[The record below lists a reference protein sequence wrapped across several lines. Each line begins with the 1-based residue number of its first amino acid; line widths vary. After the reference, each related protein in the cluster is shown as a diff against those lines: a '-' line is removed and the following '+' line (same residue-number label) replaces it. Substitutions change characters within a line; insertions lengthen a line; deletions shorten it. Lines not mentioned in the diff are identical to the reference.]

1 MARPPEPEK
10 RLELARRAVAVLQ
23 REGLD
28 VSMSRLATVLEV
40 KRPTLLY
47 HFPTKGHIVE
57 VALEDLLREQ
67 AEFVLARLAG
77 IEHPVD
83 RLYAQLCAMHEFQR
97 GQESRV
103 LFLSQAIAANGG
115 ERMAEIIAVG
125 NRVFAP
131 YREAALEMLRAGVAA
146 GQLTPCNP
154 EAVMATV
161 RALTDGLLIQRV
173 MTGLDLG
180 PVHEFIWAH
189 VLGPL
194 KPNHLSDP
202 SETSTP

>member
-1 MARPPEPEK
+1 MGRPAEPEK
-10 RLELARRAVAVLQ
+10 RLEIARRAAQVLQ

-67 AEFVLARLAG
+67 ALYVLARVVDVA
-77 IEHPVD
+77 HPID
-83 RLYAQLCAMHEFQR
+83 RLYAQLTAMHAFQK
-97 GQESRV
+97 GQEARV

-115 ERMAEIIAVG
+115 ARMVEIIEIG

-131 YREAALEMLRAGVAA
+131 YREAALALLKQGIDDGLVV
-146 GQLTPCNP
+146 PCDP
-154 EAVMATV
+154 AAVMAV
-161 RALTDGLLIQRV
+161 IRALTDGLLIQRV
-173 MTGLDLG
+173 MTGLDLK

-189 VLGPL
+189 ILAPL
-194 KPNHLSDP
+194 KINPES
-202 SETSTP
+202 S